1 MPHKQSF
8 FPFFIFFVGEQAK
21 QSFPSLPTFQS
32 QFPPCNLSPGIF
44 TREKKNYIFL
54 SLIFSTPF
62 LSVRA
67 SCQQP
72 LLLSHYSERFLLLF
86 GQVAFSLSLST
97 LNPFT
102 EISCRHNMVKVLR
115 AGLCSSHCQW
125 FWGKFRVL
133 PLLVTSIGFELLNP

>member
-1 MPHKQSF
+1 MIKLSLKKLSDQNASLIFGWRSKICPTNSLSF
-8 FPFFIFFVGEQAK
+8 PLLFFVGEEAT
-21 QSFPSLPTFQS
+21 SHSHLFPVPDS
-32 QFPPCNLSPGIF
+32 QFPLQFVPGHF
-44 TREKKNYIFL
+44 HQGKKKSYIFL

-102 EISCRHNMVKVLR
+102 EISCRHNMVKVLP
-115 AGLCSSHCQW
+115 ASLCSSHCQ
-125 FWGKFRVL
+125 
-133 PLLVTSIGFELLNP
+133 